1 MIIKKAKERGY
12 RLFTPEDNNLR
23 GGSVSICLPYAFPV
37 KQALEERSVKVDFRK
52 GDDEEPDV
60 IRVGPHFYTKDEEID
75 ILFRE
80 IDAVYASG
88 EFKKFPTGIKR
99 VT

>member
-1 MIIKKAKERGY
+1 
-12 RLFTPEDNNLR
+12 
-23 GGSVSICLPYAFPV
+23 LPHAYPL
-37 KQALEERSVKVDFRK
+37 KQALEKRGVKVDFRK
-52 GDDEEPDV
+52 RDDNEQDV

-75 ILFRE
+75 ILFKE

-88 EFKKFPTGIKR
+88 EFKKFPAEIKH